1 MEIRLETIE
10 MREILHFLGW
20 RGAKVEREL
29 MLEIRAIADHVLNE
43 VTARAVMLQLP
54 FGDNGTLEGTA
65 FYPQGKDIAKL
76 LSGCSEVCLLAVTLG
91 AQSERMILREQARSN
106 THAVLLD
113 AVLSAYVEA
122 ACDQIEEM
130 LREQLL
136 LKGLY
141 LTDRFSPG
149 YGDMPMEQTREIC
162 EVLSAFKAIGLSVSG
177 SGIMIPRKS
186 VTAVMGISR
195 FPVERRPD
203 GCAGCPSRDT
213 CEFAKRERTSSA
225 RIE

>member
-1 MEIRLETIE
+1 MEIRLDTIE

-29 MLEIRAIADHVLNE
+29 LREIRSITDRVLEE
-43 VTARAVMLQLP
+43 VTARAVMLRLP
-54 FGDNGTLEGTA
+54 VDENGTLKGTA
-65 FYPQGKDIAKL
+65 FFPQGKDVAKL
-76 LSGCSEVCLLAVTLG
+76 LSGCGEVCLLAVTLG
-91 AQSERMILREQARSN
+91 AQSERLILREQARSSAC
-106 THAVLLD
+106 AVLID

-122 ACDQIEEM
+122 VCDRIEDS
-130 LREQLL
+130 LRKQLL
-136 LKGLY
+136 LQGRY

-149 YGDMPMEQTREIC
+149 YGDMPMQQTREIC
-162 EVLSAFKAIGLSVSG
+162 EVLASSRQIGLTVSA

-203 GCAGCPSRDT
+203 GCAGCPSRKT
-213 CEFAKRERTSSA
+213 CEFAKRDRT
-225 RIE
+225 